1 MGFED
6 QVKSLG
12 NSIGEQ
18 LIDQSKEFLN
28 SVKEEDKEFF
38 KDLGMRYAR
47 NYLTLKL
54 GEEDDKAEAREN
66 IEALTMAAGSRVQS
80 RALDAVEHGK
90 EQIAT
95 IVRSVGKT
103 LLSLAMATI
112 V

>member
-12 NSIGEQ
+12 ESIGEQ
-18 LIDQSKEFLN
+18 LLDQSKEFLN

-38 KDLGMRYAR
+38 TDLGKRYAR
-47 NYLTLKL
+47 NYLNLKL

-66 IEALTMAAGSRVQS
+66 IEALNRAAGSRVAS
-80 RALDAVEHGK
+80 RGLDAVSHGK

-95 IVRSVGKT
+95 IVKSVGKT
-103 LLSLAMATI
+103 LLSLALSI